1 MSRWR
6 MVVVLQLIL
15 LIGPVFVEEAFSDVN
30 TPLKQVEGINMNRVE
45 RGRYLT
51 KIAGCN
57 DCHTPGYLL
66 AEGTVAEEHW
76 LSGETFG
83 WRGPWGTT
91 YGSNLRIFVNALT
104 EDQWLTVAR
113 TLRARPPMPW
123 FNLTAMHD
131 EDLKAL
137 YRFIKYLGPMGAPA
151 PAYLPPDIEPK
162 PPYALFPS
170 PLQ

>member
-30 TPLKQVEGINMNRVE
+30 TPLKQVEGINMNRVD

-104 EDQWLTVAR
+104 EDQWLR
-113 TLRARPPMPW
+113 
-123 FNLTAMHD
+123 
-131 EDLKAL
+131 
-137 YRFIKYLGPMGAPA
+137 
-151 PAYLPPDIEPK
+151 
-162 PPYALFPS
+162 
-170 PLQ
+170 